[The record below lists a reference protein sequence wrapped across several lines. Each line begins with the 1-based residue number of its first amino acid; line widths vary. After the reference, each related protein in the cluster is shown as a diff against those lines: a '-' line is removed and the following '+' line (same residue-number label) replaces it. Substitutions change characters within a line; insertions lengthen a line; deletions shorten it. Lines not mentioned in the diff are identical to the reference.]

1 MVELNSGVVEG
12 YITVPDGQ
20 VWYRIVGSGDSIP
33 ILTLHGGPGAGH
45 DYLESLEVLASNS
58 RSVVFYDQL
67 GCGNSD
73 QPIDRSLWQIERF
86 LAEIS
91 AVRQALGLERI
102 HLFGQ
107 SWGGWLAIEYMLT
120 KPPGVVSLILA
131 NTSASVSEYIHEV
144 ERLKSELPSE
154 IFGAMQR
161 YEAENDFHN
170 PQYEAAV
177 IEFYKQHL
185 CRLDPWPDS
194 LMRTLKIVEGNPVY
208 ETMWG
213 PNELMVT
220 GNLKDWDRTDSLSE
234 IKVPTLITVGRHDAT
249 TPNCAETIHQ
259 GIIGSEVHVFEKS
272 GHTAHL
278 EEPDVYMRVI
288 SAFVERVEQD
298 LSR

>member
-12 YITVPDGQ
+12 YITVPGGQ

-154 IFGAMQR
+154 IFVAMQR